1 MRLYITLIISAFYGC
16 TTSEIQTAS
25 FAVGIGDKLLST
37 PEAEI
42 SPPLFAISPEPFSSA
57 HVAVADDGQY
67 LIAYQDRR
75 GDDSGWRA
83 GDNVRVARMA
93 KNGRLLDRGG
103 IEIAFSGPSRQQ
115 VFVASDGVDYLVAWV
130 RTTDYEESKI
140 VFARLGHDG
149 RVLQGP
155 TDVRAVKNVEHI
167 APQVCFDGHDY
178 AMVFGALDNAAWRG
192 SVHAARI
199 SKQGRVLSV
208 SELPTTAG
216 KEGARVAIACRKGSL
231 IAWSESDLDSTV
243 LRMLAW
249 PQQQPLPKTSNALSL
264 SSVRQTGWIGLA
276 AGASNF
282 LAVWDEAYTKGGKW
296 SLVGQV
302 VTPAAKR
309 TTPTN
314 RQLSGGQPTRHH
326 PELQYD
332 SKAYR
337 LLMQRLVN
345 NQEQVFAASLDE
357 TGVVIEPAKQLTDGD
372 RHYPRGLACHNGT
385 CLAAWTTGPILRYFA
400 AATRLDQKNV
410 QIDKPALLLAT
421 PSDDQTQL
429 RVTKSGKQ
437 LLYAWSREI
446 GRDNIEV
453 VTRRQDLAGKWLD
466 SAPVPLR
473 INNEGVS
480 GAFHSTALPGGGFA
494 LVVTTPVKG
503 SSTDRVTHFATISPT
518 GQVSSKVISH
528 RDHDVRSLVCG
539 PSECLVTF
547 WGYFKTYAHRLDHQ
561 GALQT
566 PDPVVFDCA
575 GGLHLVGHAY
585 WCVTPTTSPVNGQ
598 TITRFDRTLASV
610 GTPLVIPFPDVDIGG
625 AMLHQT
631 SGAITLFFS
640 AADTSAA
647 KLVAARVNLAGD
659 TILSAPKELV
669 RYTATAFSRSDLSP
683 SRSCRSARKPT
694 FSGRRPTEGGSTRS
708 ACASSIQS

>member
-345 NQEQVFAASLDE
+345 NQEQVFAASLGRNGRGHRAGQ
-357 TGVVIEPAKQLTDGD
+357 TAD
-372 RHYPRGLACHNGT
+372 RRGPPLPTRARVSQWHLPGGLDDRSDLAVFRSSDSPRPKKRADRQASPVARDAERRSN
-385 CLAAWTTGPILRYFA
+385 AASRHQEWEA
-400 AATRLDQKNV
+400 AALCLVARDRQRQHRGRHASPRPCRQV
-410 QIDKPALLLAT
+410 AGQRPCPAAHQQRRCQWGVPLNRAT
-421 PSDDQTQL
+421 W
-429 RVTKSGKQ
+429 RWV
-437 LLYAWSREI
+437 RI
-446 GRDNIEV
+446 GRDH
-453 VTRRQDLAGKWLD
+453 AGKRL
-466 SAPVPLR
+466 VNR
-473 INNEGVS
+473 S
-480 GAFHSTALPGGGFA
+480 GNALCDHLA
-494 LVVTTPVKG
+494 
-503 SSTDRVTHFATISPT
+503 DR
-518 GQVSSKVISH
+518 
-528 RDHDVRSLVCG
+528 
-539 PSECLVTF
+539 
-547 WGYFKTYAHRLDHQ
+547 
-561 GALQT
+561 
-566 PDPVVFDCA
+566 
-575 GGLHLVGHAY
+575 
-585 WCVTPTTSPVNGQ
+585 
-598 TITRFDRTLASV
+598 AS
-610 GTPLVIPFPDVDIGG
+610 
-625 AMLHQT
+625 QQQ
-631 SGAITLFFS
+631 
-640 AADTSAA
+640 
-647 KLVAARVNLAGD
+647 
-659 TILSAPKELV
+659 
-669 RYTATAFSRSDLSP
+669 SDLP
-683 SRSCRSARKPT
+683 S
-694 FSGRRPTEGGSTRS
+694 
-708 ACASSIQS
+708 